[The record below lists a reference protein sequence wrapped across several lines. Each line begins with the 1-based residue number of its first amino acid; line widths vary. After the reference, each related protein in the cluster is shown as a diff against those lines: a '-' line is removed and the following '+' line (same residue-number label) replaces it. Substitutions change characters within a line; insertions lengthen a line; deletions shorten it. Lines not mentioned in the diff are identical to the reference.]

1 MLADKDYYY
10 IQFNNEYVIVQFM
23 IDIASLLLAGFQDS
37 IVSAFGP
44 SFGWII
50 GHAIVLF
57 AALSII
63 WIIQNRNHI
72 TGKSGWGY
80 SNLKD
85 ISVILL
91 LTIVQYLVY
100 VNILEFPGAASLG
113 ISLVG
118 TMSLRWHI
126 LVLE

>member
-1 MLADKDYYY
+1 
-10 IQFNNEYVIVQFM
+10 M
-23 IDIASLLLAGFQDS
+23 IDIASVLLAGFQDS
-37 IVSAFGP
+37 IVSAFGT

-50 GHAIVLF
+50 GHIIVLF
-57 AALSII
+57 IAISII

-72 TGKSGWGY
+72 TSESGWGY

-85 ISVILL
+85 ISIILL
-91 LTIVQYLVY
+91 LTLIQYLVY
-100 VNILEFPGAASLG
+100 VNMLGFPGTASLG

>member
-1 MLADKDYYY
+1 MV
-10 IQFNNEYVIVQFM
+10 N
-23 IDIASLLLAGFQDS
+23 IASLVLGSLQDS
-37 IVSAFGP
+37 IESAFGP
-44 SFGWII
+44 SFGWFI
-50 GHAIVLF
+50 GHIILLLF
-57 AALSII
+57 ALMLI

>member
-1 MLADKDYYY
+1 
-10 IQFNNEYVIVQFM
+10 M